1 VNPLSFEVFA
11 RTEVGCARERNE
23 DSFVVAHLGT
33 GESGLLPE
41 GRVRTL
47 EPPGTL
53 IAVCDG
59 MGGAAAG
66 DVASRLALQL
76 LEQVTR
82 ANAPIVDLEQAER
95 CLLEAVTGANRAIG
109 DYAQRHPDKRG
120 MGTTMTAA
128 LAFGPD
134 VAIVQVGDS
143 RAYLK
148 RGAKLQQLTMDHNV
162 VGQMIASGRIAPE
175 DARNVR
181 QRNMLLEAIGVQARV
196 GPDLIRVRVQPG
208 DVLMLCSDGLT
219 GPLSD
224 AQIAELIDRHEDPVR
239 ACRALTEAACAA
251 GGPDN
256 VTVVLVRMIGAA
268 AGAEPIAFDRR
279 AAVA

>member
-1 VNPLSFEVFA
+1 
-11 RTEVGCARERNE
+11 
-23 DSFVVAHLGT
+23 VVAHLGT

-82 ANAPIVDLEQAER
+82 AHAPIIDLEQAER
-95 CLLEAVTGANRAIG
+95 CLLEAVTAANRAIG

-148 RGAKLQQLTMDHNV
+148 RGPALKQLTMDHNV

-208 DVLMLCSDGLT
+208 DVLMLCSDGLSSCCAAT
-219 GPLSD
+219 GS
-224 AQIAELIDRHEDPVR
+224 PVR
-239 ACRALTEAACAA
+239 SPTRRS
-251 GGPDN
+251 PSSSI
-256 VTVVLVRMIGAA
+256 VTRIRC
-268 AGAEPIAFDRR
+268 EPVARSPRR
-279 AAVA
+279 RVPRVAPTT